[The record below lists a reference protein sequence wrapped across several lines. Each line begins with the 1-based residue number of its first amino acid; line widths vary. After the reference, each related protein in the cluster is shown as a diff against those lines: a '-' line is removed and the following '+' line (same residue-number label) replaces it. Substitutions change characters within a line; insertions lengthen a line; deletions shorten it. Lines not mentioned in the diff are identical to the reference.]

1 MLQVQFMLPQISH
14 YLVKEYYFL
23 IVGQRFKVT
32 EGTGSGKIQGLM
44 GNLLYSFQE
53 TTPAQPAFVN
63 EKVKQSIQNTT
74 NDTYLD

>member
-1 MLQVQFMLPQISH
+1 MLQVQFMLLQILH

-53 TTPAQPAFVN
+53 TTPA
-63 EKVKQSIQNTT
+63 
-74 NDTYLD
+74 